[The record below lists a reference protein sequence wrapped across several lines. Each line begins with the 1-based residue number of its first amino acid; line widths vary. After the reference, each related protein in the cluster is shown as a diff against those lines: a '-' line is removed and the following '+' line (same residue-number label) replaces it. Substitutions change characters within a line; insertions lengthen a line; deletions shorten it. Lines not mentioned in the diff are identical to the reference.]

1 MSNLKAEPVLRLGSK
16 TASNDSPTIFIADL
30 AANHDGSLDRAKEL
44 IRLAAQAGADVVKF
58 QHFRASEIVSDHGF
72 RQLGSKLDHQAAWKK
87 TVFEV
92 YEDASL
98 PWSWTV
104 DLKAEAE
111 EYGVEFMTSPYDFE
125 AVDHVD
131 PFVNAYKIGSGDITW
146 LEIVDYIAS
155 KHKPVILATGA
166 SHIAEIESAAEVIRA
181 RKVPFCL
188 MQCNTNYTGSKTNVS
203 HVNLK
208 VLDDYKTRFP
218 DALLGLSD
226 HTHGDVTVLGAIAL
240 GARVIEKH
248 FTDSNDRVGP
258 DHGFSM
264 TPDSWAMMVTR
275 TRELESALGSGL
287 KKIEANEQQAAI
299 VQRRSIRFKRDLREG
314 DTIARED
321 LSVLR
326 PAPDGAIG
334 ADALSHVVGRV
345 LRTNVSKDEAVSF
358 EQLA

>member
-1 MSNLKAEPVLRLGSK
+1 MSNHNAGPALRLGSK
-16 TASNDSPTIFIADL
+16 TASMDNPTIFIADL

-44 IRLAAQAGADVVKF
+44 IRLAAHAGADVVKF
-58 QHFRASEIVSDHGF
+58 QHFRASEIVSNHGF
-72 RQLGSKLDHQAAWKK
+72 KQLGAKLDHQAAWKK
-87 TVFEV
+87 SVFEV

-98 PWSWTV
+98 PWSWTEH
-104 DLKAEAE
+104 LKAEAE
-111 EYGVEFMTSPYDFE
+111 ENGVEFMTSPYDFG

-155 KHKPVILATGA
+155 KQKPVILATGA
-166 SHIAEIESAAEVIRA
+166 AQLVEVESAAKVIRE
-181 RKVPFCL
+181 RKVPYCL

-203 HVNLK
+203 HVNLR
-208 VLDDYKTRFP
+208 VLDTYKRLFP

-226 HTHGDVTVLGAIAL
+226 HTHGDVTVLGAIAM

-248 FTDSNDRVGP
+248 FTDSNERVGP
-258 DHGFSM
+258 DHSFSM

-275 TRELESALGSGL
+275 SRDLESALGSGI
-287 KKIEANEQQAAI
+287 KKIEANEQQAAV
-299 VQRRSIRFKRDLREG
+299 VQRRSIRFKRDLRKG
-314 DTIARED
+314 DRISRDD

-326 PAPDGAIG
+326 PAPDGALG
-334 ADALSHVVGRV
+334 ADAPSQVVGKI
-345 LRTNVSKDEAVSF
+345 LLSDVSQDEAVSF